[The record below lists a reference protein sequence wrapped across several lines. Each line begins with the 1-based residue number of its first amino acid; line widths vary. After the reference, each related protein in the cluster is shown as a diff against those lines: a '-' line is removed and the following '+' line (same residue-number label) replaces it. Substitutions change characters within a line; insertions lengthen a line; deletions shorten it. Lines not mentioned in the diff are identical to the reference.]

1 MSSTRKA
8 PKDSPPRQERFA
20 SSAALRKGIIGN
32 LVAKR
37 CEALRS
43 PADRELAW
51 WLQELSLR
59 AATGLHYSCTSF
71 PAWPA
76 DHGGHDAES
85 AFERIA
91 AELCAGRHSAR
102 TARALPELFA
112 RFCLDPKCPPETL
125 DREGFAGLL
134 SALREYKA
142 RMEKSALSALAATG
156 VTNAVLEALDFCQL
170 QRGIVLLEG
179 DYRSGKS
186 FTAQAWCLSRP
197 GRARYVQLSAYADET
212 TFFRLIARSLGTAS
226 TDRRKAIE
234 LRRRVED
241 ALRGGDLTLV
251 IDEAEHLFQ
260 SIARPTSAPE
270 RLNYLIKDLDNRG
283 IAVALV
289 ASRNFSRMLEN
300 IEKRLPNYG
309 AEQFYGRLSLR
320 KRLPDSLSEADLFA
334 IDDKLLPA
342 ADEPTRMLLV
352 ACALDAKGRVGALE
366 HAAKRARY
374 FSDKA
379 GRNVVAFADV
389 QAMAAESYPHFANPP
404 ARPPRDAREGVAKPA
419 FSAAGRTQRRHP
431 YFSFDVSCHVF
442 WQSRWR
448 RLLADFFPINLA
460 SC

>member
-1 MSSTRKA
+1 MSTRKA
-8 PKDSPPRQERFA
+8 PKNSPPRQERFA

-59 AATGLHYSCTSF
+59 ATTGCHFSCTSF
-71 PAWPA
+71 PSWPDGNA
-76 DHGGHDAES
+76 DQESES

-91 AELCAGRHSAR
+91 VELCTGKHADR
-102 TARALPELFA
+102 TARALPELLA

-125 DREGFAGLL
+125 NQVGFAGLL
-134 SALREYKA
+134 SAIREYKM
-142 RMEKSALSALAATG
+142 RMEKNALSALAPTG
-156 VTNAVLEALDFCQL
+156 VTNAVLEALDFCQS

-186 FTAQAWCLSRP
+186 YTAQAWCLSRP
-197 GRARYVQLSAYADET
+197 GRARYVQLSAYTDET

-234 LRRRVED
+234 IRRRVED

-334 IDDKLLPA
+334 IADKLLPA

-374 FSDKA
+374 FAERA
-379 GRNVVAFADV
+379 GRKVVTFADV
-389 QAMAAESYPHFANPP
+389 QAMAAESYPAFAEPN
-404 ARPPRDAREGVAKPA
+404 ARPPRSTRETPA
-419 FSAAGRTQRRHP
+419 EPALLPGGR
-431 YFSFDVSCHVF
+431 
-442 WQSRWR
+442 
-448 RLLADFFPINLA
+448 ALA
-460 SC
+460 SLSSLATHPGMFAGSRPGQGS